1 MIYKHLRFDSSW
13 RWSYPK
19 LYFSGLLFLLHT
31 HDVSCPFIKADLI
44 YLVFYLSQWWFHLLI
59 KESIQVCCKVQQLYW
74 WWFVIVDPPTCGVY
88 LMATVWWP
96 SDRRRGSSTMWNSI
110 YFLER
115 SAKAYI
121 IWTYLLLST
130 YYTWR
135 TGGCLVAIVA
145 IHITNYSQITICTI
159 LLWIRFR

>member
-74 WWFVIVDPPTCGVY
+74 SADDDLLLLTHPHVVYIWWLLSDDQVTEEEAVLLCEILYIFICDVAQIYYHPVSVRVNEVGLMYRFVRIP
-88 LMATVWWP
+88 
-96 SDRRRGSSTMWNSI
+96 
-110 YFLER
+110 
-115 SAKAYI
+115 
-121 IWTYLLLST
+121 WTYVPTWT
-130 YYTWR
+130 YVPGT
-135 TGGCLVAIVA
+135 
-145 IHITNYSQITICTI
+145 
-159 LLWIRFR
+159 